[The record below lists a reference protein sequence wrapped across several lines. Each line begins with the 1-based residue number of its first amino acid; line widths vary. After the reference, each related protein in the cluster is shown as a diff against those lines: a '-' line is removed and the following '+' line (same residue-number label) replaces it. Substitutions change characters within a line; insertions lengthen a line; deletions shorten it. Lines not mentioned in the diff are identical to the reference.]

1 MKLHK
6 DWIVD
11 LYYKEMVI
19 RSNKENNHEQ
29 YKRPKQQTEKSSERH
44 RRLSGDEVWKH
55 LFDNFGEFVLN
66 YVKKFLS
73 SLK

>member
-19 RSNKENNHEQ
+19 GSNKEKNHEK
-29 YKRPKQQTEKSSERH
+29 YKRPKQQTEKDSKRYKGISKSLQSQKSSYEN
-44 RRLSGDEVWKH
+44 E
-55 LFDNFGEFVLN
+55 
-66 YVKKFLS
+66 
-73 SLK
+73 